1 MTIPLR
7 CRVHLS
13 IYRRSGQPNGD
24 PDSRDNGLAGGAK
37 EIRTAGPYYG
47 DLDRATVQG
56 QPRLAT
62 RALVAAPPADR
73 LDLVGVDLH
82 AERKL
87 IAKIIH
93 SLRLVA

>member
-1 MTIPLR
+1 M
-7 CRVHLS
+7 
-13 IYRRSGQPNGD
+13 GD
-24 PDSRDNGLAGGAK
+24 FVLQRPWFALEPDSPAEQRRF
-37 EIRTAGPYYG
+37 ETAGPSYG